1 MGLTVTGEITV
12 FRKDMTSQAGNSFA
26 LYSTKISK
34 KKEDGSYI
42 GAYLD
47 VLFRKGVE
55 VGNKAKI
62 NIKNSFMTVNEYKGE
77 AKLKLFVMDFDVVE
91 PGEGQPPRA
100 PDSSFMEIPDSAMD
114 GLPFK

>member
-12 FRKDMTSQAGNSFA
+12 FRKNMTSQAGNSFA
-26 LYSTKISK
+26 LYSTIVSN

-91 PGEGQPPRA
+91 PGEGQPA
-100 PDSSFMEIPDSAMD
+100 PAQDTSFMQIPTDMGD
-114 GLPFK
+114 LPFK